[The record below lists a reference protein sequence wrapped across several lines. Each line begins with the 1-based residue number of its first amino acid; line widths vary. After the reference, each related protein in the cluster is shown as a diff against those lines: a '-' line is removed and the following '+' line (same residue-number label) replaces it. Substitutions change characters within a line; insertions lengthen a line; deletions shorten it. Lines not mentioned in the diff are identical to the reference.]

1 MFQIG
6 ILGTMLHSNEFD
18 GNPVHV
24 PAMTEDSP
32 PPHNPA
38 FRLVNDAL
46 NFSFPDKVKQEILF
60 FLPAEGCGNEHE
72 IRRRH
77 VFFPQPVF
85 VSAEERY
92 PVAFTGKHGGQL
104 MGGPFHASLFAQGFI
119 GKIDDDVAH
128 GWSCRHSIHRGM
140 TFSG

>member
-1 MFQIG
+1 
-6 ILGTMLHSNEFD
+6 MLHSNEFD

-60 FLPAEGCGNEHE
+60 LP
-72 IRRRH
+72 
-77 VFFPQPVF
+77 
-85 VSAEERY
+85 
-92 PVAFTGKHGGQL
+92 
-104 MGGPFHASLFAQGFI
+104 
-119 GKIDDDVAH
+119 
-128 GWSCRHSIHRGM
+128 
-140 TFSG
+140 SG